1 MIHHLSQYMH
11 RIAAGCITATRIT
24 ATICACVL
32 ALYGA
37 PTALA
42 SDATPQTGAIAAPT
56 QVPHIALL
64 LPVNSKIF
72 GRHATALR
80 DGFRAA
86 AKAQSRTPIPVREYA
101 VSENVA
107 NVLEG
112 YRAAVAAGAQ
122 VIVGPLTRD
131 AVTALAFGE
140 PVPVPTLALNVPDN
154 TGRNPGNL
162 YLLSLQIETEARQV
176 AQIAWRDGR
185 RTAVTL
191 NGGSPVERRMQA
203 AFAGEFMRLGGR
215 VATDVAYAP
224 DPDKLKAITR
234 SGSAADMYFLAL
246 GYTEARIVRSF
257 LGATP
262 IYATSGVHAGD
273 QGPLAGF
280 DLAGVNFVDM
290 PWLLEP
296 NHAAVMVYARSKP
309 LASMDLE
316 RFYALGIDAWRI
328 AQLLLSGAREIRLDG
343 VTGQLTLGADGHIE
357 RELVA
362 GRYSEGRPLA
372 TDPAPREPAR

>member
-1 MIHHLSQYMH
+1 MLH
-11 RIAAGCITATRIT
+11 IAASVF
-24 ATICACVL
+24 ACL
-32 ALYGA
+32 LYGA
-37 PTALA
+37 PAAMA
-42 SDATPQTGAIAAPT
+42 SDARPQTGVVAAT
-56 QVPHIALL
+56 AQVPHIALL
-64 LPVNSKIF
+64 LPMNSKIF

-80 DGFRAA
+80 DGFQAA
-86 AKAQSRTPIPVREYA
+86 ARAQNPAVLPVREYA

-112 YRAAVAAGAQ
+112 YRTAVAAGAQ
-122 VIVGPLTRD
+122 VVVGPLTRD

-176 AQIAWRDGR
+176 ARIAWRDGR
-185 RTAVTL
+185 RNAVSV
-191 NGGSPVERRMQA
+191 NGGGAVERRMQS

-215 VATDVAYAP
+215 VVADLAYAP
-224 DPDKLKAITR
+224 DPERLKSVAR

-246 GYTEARIVRSF
+246 GYTEVRTIRPY

-262 IYATSGVHAGD
+262 VYATSSAHAGD
-273 QGPLAGF
+273 PGPLAGF
-280 DLAGVNFVDM
+280 DLAGLNFVDM

-296 NHAAVMVYARSKP
+296 NHTAVMVYARPKP
-309 LASMDLE
+309 YGTFELE
-316 RFYALGIDAWRI
+316 RLYALGIDAWRI
-328 AQLLLSGAREIRLDG
+328 AQLLLTGVRDIRLDG

-357 RELVA
+357 RELA
-362 GRYSEGRPLA
+362 TGRYKEGRPQPQ
-372 TDPAPREPAR
+372 DPAQREPAR

>member
-1 MIHHLSQYMH
+1 MIHYLLQHMQ
-11 RIAAGCITATRIT
+11 RIAATVFVC
-24 ATICACVL
+24 L
-32 ALYGA
+32 PALYGA
-37 PTALA
+37 HAALA
-42 SDATPQTGAIAAPT
+42 SDATPQTGAIAAT
-56 QVPHIALL
+56 AQVPHIALL
-64 LPVNSKIF
+64 LPMSSKIF

-86 AKAQSRTPIPVREYA
+86 AKTQSRTPIPVIEYA
-101 VSENVA
+101 VSENVTS
-107 NVLEG
+107 VLEG
-112 YRAAVAAGAQ
+112 YRTAVAAGAQ

-140 PVPVPTLALNVPDN
+140 PVPVPTLALNVPES

-176 AQIAWRDGR
+176 ARIAWRDGR
-185 RTAVTL
+185 RNAVTV
-191 NGGSPVERRMQA
+191 NGGSPVQRRMQT

-215 VATDVAYAP
+215 VVADLAYAP
-224 DPDKLKAITR
+224 EPVKLKALAR

-246 GYTEARIVRSF
+246 NYTEARIARAY

-262 IYATSGVHAGD
+262 VYATSTVHAGD

-296 NHAAVMVYARSKP
+296 NHAAVMIYARSKS

-328 AQLLLSGAREIRLDG
+328 AQLLLTGVRDIRLDG

-357 RELVA
+357 RELVS
-362 GRYSEGRPLA
+362 GRYSDGRPQT
-372 TDPAPREPAR
+372 TDPVSREPAR

>member
-1 MIHHLSQYMH
+1 MSHRLLQHML
-11 RIAAGCITATRIT
+11 RIAAARIT
-24 ATICACVL
+24 ATICACL
-32 ALYGA
+32 LPLYGA
-37 PTALA
+37 PAALA
-42 SDATPQTGAIAAPT
+42 SDATPPTGVVAAT
-56 QVPHIALL
+56 RQVPHIALL

-86 AKAQSRTPIPVREYA
+86 AKNQSKASVPVREYA

-107 NVLEG
+107 NVLES

-162 YLLSLQIETEARQV
+162 YLLSLQIEAEARQV

-191 NGGSPVERRMQA
+191 NGGSPVQRRMQA
-203 AFAGEFMRLGGR
+203 AFSGEFMRLGGK
-215 VATDVAYAP
+215 VAADIAYAP
-224 DPDKLKAITR
+224 DPEKLKAITR
-234 SGSAADMYFLAL
+234 SGGTADMYFLAL
-246 GYTEARIVRSF
+246 GYSEARIVRSY

-262 IYATSGVHAGD
+262 VYATSGVHAGD

-296 NHAAVMVYARSKP
+296 NHAAVMVYARPKP

-328 AQLLLSGAREIRLDG
+328 AQLLLTGTRDIRLDG
-343 VTGQLTLGADGHIE
+343 VTGQLKLGADGHIE

-362 GRYSEGRPLA
+362 GRYNESRPQA
-372 TDPAPREPAR
+372 TEPALREPAR

>member
-1 MIHHLSQYMH
+1 MIHYLLQ
-11 RIAAGCITATRIT
+11 RIAAVVSVCLLT
-24 ATICACVL
+24 
-32 ALYGA
+32 LYGA
-37 PTALA
+37 VAAFA
-42 SDATPQTGAIAAPT
+42 SDATPQPGAVAATT

-72 GRHATALR
+72 GRHAAALR
-80 DGFRAA
+80 EGFRTAA
-86 AKAQSRTPIPVREYA
+86 RTQGRTPVPVVEYS
-101 VSENVA
+101 VSENVT

-112 YRAAVAAGAQ
+112 YRTAVAAGAQ

-162 YLLSLQIETEARQV
+162 YLLSLQVETEARQV
-176 AQIAWRDGR
+176 ARIAWRDGR

-191 NGGSPVERRMQA
+191 NGGSPVERRMQT

-215 VATDVAYAP
+215 IAADIAYAP
-224 DPDKLKAITR
+224 DPEKLKAIAR

-246 GYTEARIVRSF
+246 GYSEARIVRSY

-262 IYATSGVHAGD
+262 VYATSGVNAGD

-296 NHAAVMVYARSKP
+296 NHPAVMVYPRPKQP
-309 LASMDLE
+309 GSMDLE

-328 AQLLLSGAREIRLDG
+328 AQLLLTGVRDIRLDG
-343 VTGQLTLGADGHIE
+343 VTGQLTLVSDGYFE
-357 RELVA
+357 RELVS
-362 GRYSEGRPLA
+362 GRYSDGRPTGA
-372 TDPAPREPAR
+372 VSREPSR

>member
-1 MIHHLSQYMH
+1 MIHRPLQ
-11 RIAAGCITATRIT
+11 RIAAALF
-24 ATICACVL
+24 ACL
-32 ALYGA
+32 PALYGA
-37 PTALA
+37 ATALA
-42 SDATPQTGAIAAPT
+42 SDATPQTAAIAATT
-56 QVPHIALL
+56 QTPHIALL
-64 LPVNSKIF
+64 LPVNSKVF

-86 AKAQSRTPIPVREYA
+86 AKNQGKASAPVREYA
-101 VSENVA
+101 VTENVA
-107 NVLEG
+107 SVLEG

-162 YLLSLQIETEARQV
+162 YLLSLQIETEARQ
-176 AQIAWRDGR
+176 AARIAWRDGR
-185 RTAVTL
+185 RIAVTL
-191 NGGSPVERRMQA
+191 SGSSPVERRMQA

-215 VATDVAYAP
+215 VATDIAYAP
-224 DPDKLKAITR
+224 DPEKLKTIAR
-234 SGSAADMYFLAL
+234 SGSGADMYFLAL
-246 GYTEARIVRSF
+246 GYNEARTARSY

-262 IYATSGVHAGD
+262 VYATSSVHAGD

-296 NHAAVMVYARSKP
+296 NHPAVMVYARPKP
-309 LASMDLE
+309 GAIDLE

-328 AQLLLSGAREIRLDG
+328 AQLLLTGVREIRLDG
-343 VTGQLTLGADGHIE
+343 VTGQLTLGADGYIE
-357 RELVA
+357 RELVS
-362 GRYSEGRPLA
+362 GRYSEGRPQAL
-372 TDPAPREPAR
+372 DPAPREPAR

>member
-1 MIHHLSQYMH
+1 MNH
-11 RIAAGCITATRIT
+11 RLPQHMLHITASLF
-24 ATICACVL
+24 ACL
-32 ALYGA
+32 LYGA
-37 PTALA
+37 AAALA
-42 SDATPQTGAIAAPT
+42 SDAAPPTGAVAATT
-56 QVPHIALL
+56 QAPHIALL

-72 GRHATALR
+72 GRHAAVLR
-80 DGFRAA
+80 DGFSAA
-86 AKAQSRTPIPVREYA
+86 AKIQGRTSIPVREYA
-101 VSENVA
+101 VSESVSA
-107 NVLEG
+107 TLEG

-140 PVPVPTLALNVPDN
+140 PVPVPTLALNVPDS

-162 YLLSLQIETEARQV
+162 FLLSLQIETEARQV
-176 AQIAWRDGR
+176 ARISWRDGR
-185 RTAVTL
+185 RNAVTL

-215 VATDVAYAP
+215 VAADIAYTTDP
-224 DPDKLKAITR
+224 GKLKSVAR
-234 SGSAADMYFLAL
+234 SGNAADMYFLAL
-246 GYTEARIVRSF
+246 GHAEARIVRSY

-262 IYATSGVHAGD
+262 VYATSSVHTGD

-280 DLAGVNFVDM
+280 DLAGVNFIDM
-290 PWLLEP
+290 PWLLEA
-296 NHAAVMVYARSKP
+296 NHPAVMIYARPKP
-309 LASMDLE
+309 PGSPDLE

-328 AQLLLSGAREIRLDG
+328 AQLLLTGTRDIRLDG

-362 GRYSEGRPLA
+362 GRYSEGRTQA
-372 TDPAPREPAR
+372 SGTVAREPAR

>member
-1 MIHHLSQYMH
+1 MIHQLLQYMQ
-11 RIAAGCITATRIT
+11 RIAAARIAATITA
-24 ATICACVL
+24 CLL

-37 PTALA
+37 AAALA
-42 SDATPQTGAIAAPT
+42 SDAPAQSGTVAAT
-56 QVPHIALL
+56 AQVPHIALL

-86 AKAQSRTPIPVREYA
+86 AKNPGKTSLPVREYA
-101 VSENVA
+101 VSEDVA
-107 NVLEG
+107 GVLEA

-122 VIVGPLTRD
+122 IVVGPLTRD

-176 AQIAWRDGR
+176 ARIAWRDGR
-185 RTAVTL
+185 RNAVTL

-215 VATDVAYAP
+215 VITDIAYTP
-224 DPDKLKAITR
+224 DPERLKAITR
-234 SGSAADMYFLAL
+234 GGGAADMYFLAL
-246 GYTEARIVRSF
+246 GYAEARIVRPY

-262 IYATSGVHAGD
+262 VYATSGVHAGD

-296 NHAAVMVYARSKP
+296 NHAAVMVYARPKA

-328 AQLLLSGAREIRLDG
+328 AQLLLSGARDIRLDG
-343 VTGQLTLGADGHIE
+343 VTGQLTLGADGYIE
-357 RELVA
+357 RELVS
-362 GRYSEGRPLA
+362 GRYSEGRPQA